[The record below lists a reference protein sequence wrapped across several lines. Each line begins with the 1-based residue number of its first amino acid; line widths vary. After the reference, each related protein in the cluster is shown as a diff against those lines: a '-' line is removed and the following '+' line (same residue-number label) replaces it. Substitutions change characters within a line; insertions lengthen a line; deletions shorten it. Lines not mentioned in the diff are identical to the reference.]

1 MQLAAA
7 WRWMQV
13 RQRML
18 AYGVGCGFIAAW
30 TLLRF
35 LTQRSI
41 FDLVSQQVIVRQWL
55 HGALSPAHMGQTAY
69 LPKMALYALM
79 ESLPGSPR
87 LKLILITVI
96 INLATFVLLGLV
108 LEKLLGLFRVRA
120 SGAFYGSLVLLSMI
134 AGSVFW
140 IEFANSRNLEV
151 VGGMFWLYLGLRF
164 LQKPSWRQGLRMAAF
179 GSLLFFDDPLQL
191 YMIALPLVVYICIL
205 AAMRQERVTSIVK
218 IIVISGVAWSGAQVL
233 FTLSSH
239 WLQVSFHDTGG
250 VNTPALSLD
259 WLLQSGKGSLQSLVS
274 LLAGAADAGRVRE
287 AANLLLLVSGAV
299 AWGYAAARHLVARR
313 LILLL
318 ACVATTDLL
327 VYVASGQAVQGGTTA
342 RYLIMIAPV
351 VIVAGGAVRWPH
363 RMRGYMSALIILVIG
378 LNALALGAVLLR
390 SAHAGFRADRHL
402 ASVQRYVRSHPGAHV
417 YASIDTAM
425 PVLYFYALPANRS
438 LPVGCLADKLVRTH
452 FSMDA
457 AFIQNTRQ
465 PNAAVAIILDGD
477 AITNQPNV
485 CTQNDIANQFGQPLT
500 TWHTDDGSSVLL
512 YRQASIHLA
521 D

>member
-1 MQLAAA
+1 
-7 WRWMQV
+7 
-13 RQRML
+13 
-18 AYGVGCGFIAAW
+18 
-30 TLLRF
+30 
-35 LTQRSI
+35 
-41 FDLVSQQVIVRQWL
+41 
-55 HGALSPAHMGQTAY
+55 
-69 LPKMALYALM
+69 
-79 ESLPGSPR
+79 
-87 LKLILITVI
+87 
-96 INLATFVLLGLV
+96 
-108 LEKLLGLFRVRA
+108 
-120 SGAFYGSLVLLSMI
+120 
-134 AGSVFW
+134 
-140 IEFANSRNLEV
+140 
-151 VGGMFWLYLGLRF
+151 
-164 LQKPSWRQGLRMAAF
+164 
-179 GSLLFFDDPLQL
+179 
-191 YMIALPLVVYICIL
+191 
-205 AAMRQERVTSIVK
+205 
-218 IIVISGVAWSGAQVL
+218 
-233 FTLSSH
+233 
-239 WLQVSFHDTGG
+239 
-250 VNTPALSLD
+250 LD

-425 PVLYFYALPANRS
+425 PV
-438 LPVGCLADKLVRTH
+438 GCLADKLVRTH